1 MKGGATI
8 ILILATALNTHTQI
22 RTLRY
27 EYNTALN
34 ASSASYH
41 ATSNLWEICCK
52 QVRIIFKFLWLLG
65 NCKVAHLQLSKTF
78 CMANCRHLLKLG
90 VEFVLSQIQWIAM
103 ISSIKSRQTMSVL
116 KTCYWECCMYCCSAA
131 AMSFFCFY
139 VKKRKCYCVLLQN
152 VQTFFHAKLT
162 DLWWIEFRPFCIFH
176 PRYLRPQ
183 NERII

>member
-52 QVRIIFKFLWLLG
+52 HVRIIFKFLWLLG

-78 CMANCRHLLKLG
+78 CMANWRHFKKLG

-131 AMSFFCFY
+131 AMSFYCFY